1 MTGLILFSAVKV
13 AVLFVAD
20 QFKYEY
26 LNRFNKKFISDGF
39 KRLMKDGLVY
49 SDCHHMHVP
58 TYTAV
63 GHATISTGV
72 EPRIHGIYSN
82 YWYSR
87 KEGRM
92 ISSVYDKKFGRSPM
106 NLRFPTVGDNL
117 KRIYERS
124 KVISL
129 SLKDR
134 AAIFLGGYSADVVLY
149 LDREGRF
156 TTSDY
161 YRKPKWLKEFNR
173 TLKGKDKIFKG
184 NSALFE
190 LFKMALKEENI
201 GEDEYPDLVMLSFSS
216 LDLAGHRYGPES
228 KEVERLV
235 LQLDTIISK
244 TLKLLDKEFGKGNY
258 LFVFTSDHG
267 VAPTPKD
274 LGGYFYPN
282 KLKDSLNSIMKKIF
296 KKDSLVLF
304 VSSHLIYLNYD
315 KMEGLDSKMVMDTLK
330 SVMMRLKE
338 VLKVYTSYDLKNMIP
353 KDFVDSLVLNGY
365 FEGSDVDMIYILKPY
380 WLYTYGNVKANH
392 GSPYFYDTHVPLVF
406 YGLWKGRVDSR
417 CSITLV
423 AKKLMEA
430 LGIY

>member
-1 MTGLILFSAVKV
+1 MIFEV
-13 AVLFVAD
+13 AVLFVVD

-26 LNRFNKKFISDGF
+26 LDRFSEKFLKDGF
-39 KRLMKDGLVY
+39 KRLIKDGLVY
-49 SDCHHMHVP
+49 TDCHHMHIP

-72 EPRIHGIYSN
+72 EPRIHGIHSN
-82 YWYSR
+82 EWYSR
-87 KEGRM
+87 KEGKV
-92 ISSVYDKKFGRSPM
+92 ISSVYDKRFGKSPM

-134 AAIFLGGYSADVVLY
+134 AAILLGGYSADVVLY
-149 LDREGRF
+149 LDKDGKF

-161 YRKPKWLKEFNR
+161 YRKPEWLRKFNR
-173 TLKGKDKIFKG
+173 TLRDKEEIFEG
-184 NSALFE
+184 NWALFE
-190 LFKMALKEENI
+190 LFMMALKEENI
-201 GEDEYPDLVMLSFSS
+201 GKDEYPDLVMVSFSS
-216 LDLAGHRYGPES
+216 LDMAGHIYGSES

-235 LQLDTIISK
+235 LQMDTIISK

-258 LFVFTSDHG
+258 IFVFTSDHG
-267 VAPTPKD
+267 VAPTPKN
-274 LGGYFYPN
+274 LGGYFYTDR
-282 KLKDSLNSIMKKIF
+282 LKDSLNSILKGIF
-296 KKDSLVLF
+296 KRDSLILF

-315 KMEGLDSKMVMDTLK
+315 KMQGLDFRMVMDTLK
-330 SVMMRLKE
+330 SVMLNMNE
-338 VLKVYTSYDLKNMIP
+338 MLKVYTSYDLKNLMP
-353 KDFVDSLVLNGY
+353 RDFVDSLVLNGY
-365 FEGSDVDMIYILKPY
+365 LENSDVDMIYVLKPY
-380 WLYTYGNVKANH
+380 WVYAYENTKTNH

-406 YGLWKGRVDSR
+406 YGLWKGRVDSK